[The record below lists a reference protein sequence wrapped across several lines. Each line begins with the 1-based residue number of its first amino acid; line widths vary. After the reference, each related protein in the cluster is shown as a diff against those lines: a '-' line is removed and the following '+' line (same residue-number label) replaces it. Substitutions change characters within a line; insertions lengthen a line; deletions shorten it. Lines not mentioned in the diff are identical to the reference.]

1 MQEFKA
7 ENEGIMK
14 QTFNVTFSFLLQM
27 QKIMNNKDHCI
38 FSVSLCLWIKPQN
51 NIKKVFNLNA

>member
-27 QKIMNNKDHCI
+27 QNIINNKDYYI
-38 FSVSLCLWIKPQN
+38 FLCPF
-51 NIKKVFNLNA
+51 VCE